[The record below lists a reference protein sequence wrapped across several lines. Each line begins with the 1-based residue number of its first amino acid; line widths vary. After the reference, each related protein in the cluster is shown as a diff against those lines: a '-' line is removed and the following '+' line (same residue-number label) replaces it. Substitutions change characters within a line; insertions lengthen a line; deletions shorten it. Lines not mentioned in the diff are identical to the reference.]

1 MQDLIDQLESLPVSS
16 VSEVHSLNDSIKFFT
31 QPVVWSSTMLFL
43 ISWIVFSL
51 LSKNIRET
59 DHHPYDLLITFGI
72 PFIVLCSVFAVVLAP
87 TKDSITPI
95 VGLLGTVAGYLLG
108 RNDNTR
114 RTKEYKDTSNDR
126 TAE

>member
-16 VSEVHSLNDSIKFFT
+16 VSEVNSLNDSIKFFT

-59 DHHPYDLLITFGI
+59 DHHPYESF
-72 PFIVLCSVFAVVLAP
+72 
-87 TKDSITPI
+87 
-95 VGLLGTVAGYLLG
+95 
-108 RNDNTR
+108 
-114 RTKEYKDTSNDR
+114 
-126 TAE
+126 

>member
-1 MQDLIDQLESLPVSS
+1 MRDFTDQLAKLPPSS
-16 VSEVHSLNDSIKFFT
+16 VSAVSDGSYFGETIKFFT
-31 QPVVWSSTMLFL
+31 HPVVWSSTMLFL
-43 ISWIVFSL
+43 ISWIVFSM

-108 RNDNTR
+108 RNDNIKK
-114 RTKEYKDTSNDR
+114 TKGCEDKSKD
-126 TAE
+126 